1 MSGNQASLKVSAVEA
16 EIVDEAETSDELI
29 PQIRQLATLPQIRAE
44 MARIYRS
51 ARFGRMKTSEATR
64 MIYMLD
70 RITRN
75 LEAQSQQRL
84 LANVDTPAFVGLVLQ
99 IGKSE

>member
-1 MSGNQASLKVSAVEA
+1 
-16 EIVDEAETSDELI
+16 
-29 PQIRQLATLPQIRAE
+29 
-44 MARIYRS
+44 
-51 ARFGRMKTSEATR
+51 MKTSEATR